1 MKANIYFQDQT
12 CPQPPVVR
20 KFAVQEMQTLIKKDP
35 RITSVRLKLT
45 QLPSAGGKERP
56 YRIQAIAKGQGP
68 TIKRFTHAISPRAA
82 LQAIRAKMNRHLVYQ
97 TKQYTHN
104 STGARLKA

>member
-1 MKANIYFQDQT
+1 MKANIYLQDQT

-20 KFAVQEMQTLIKKDP
+20 KFAVKEMQTLIKKDP
-35 RITSVRLKLT
+35 RITSIHLKLNKI
-45 QLPSAGGKERP
+45 PNAGSANSP

-82 LQAIRAKMNRHLVYQ
+82 LQAIRKKMNRHLVYQ
-97 TKQYTHN
+97 INQYAHN
-104 STGARLKA
+104 STGAQFKA